1 MSLEDAGRHR
11 LDGVA
16 VAHVAQ
22 LDLGADLVRD
32 RAQPVLTP
40 CDENAPLAFPGE
52 QPGGRLADPGRG
64 SRDDRDL
71 LAGHGGNLV
80 NARRGFA

>member
-1 MSLEDAGRHR
+1 MSLEDAGRHG

-16 VAHVAQ
+16 VADVAQ
-22 LDLGADLVRD
+22 LDLGADLVRN

-40 CDENAPLAFPGE
+40 RDEDAPPALLGE
-52 QPGGRLADPGRG
+52 QPGDRLADPGRG

-71 LAGHGGNLV
+71 LAGH
-80 NARRGFA
+80 RGESSERAPRVE